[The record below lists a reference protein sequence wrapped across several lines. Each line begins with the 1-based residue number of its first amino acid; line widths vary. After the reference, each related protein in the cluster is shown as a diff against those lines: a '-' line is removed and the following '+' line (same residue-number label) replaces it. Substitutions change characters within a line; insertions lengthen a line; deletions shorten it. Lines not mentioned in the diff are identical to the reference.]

1 MPTYAVPGE
10 TLTGIANAIRSKTGS
25 DEQMPVSAMAAAIE
39 SISGGGSAQIETGT
53 FVIDNAVT
61 ISTAGL
67 ILPVTLPFK
76 PDFFKFWYDADDFSS
91 RDDYPTHRFYMFTAS
106 KIPNNV
112 PLLRPSAGLTLQH
125 DRTDENGYVFSYWS
139 SASQVGGTSSPDD
152 YAIGS
157 ATSSTIININSY
169 PSFKVNDNG
178 TIMIG
183 RYSSA
188 TTYLLAGRY
197 HFVAIKGVDIYAL

>member
-1 MPTYAVPGE
+1 MADMYAVPGE

-39 SISGGGSAQIETGT
+39 GIDGGGSAQIETGT
-53 FVIDNAVT
+53 FVINNTVA
-61 ISTAGL
+61 ISASGF

-91 RDDYPTHRFYMFTAS
+91 QENPVNHRFYMFTAS
-106 KIPNNV
+106 KIPNNM
-112 PLLRPSAGLTLQH
+112 PLLYPSSGITVQH
-125 DRTDENGYVFSYWS
+125 DRTDENGYVFSYC
-139 SASQVGGTSSPDD
+139 ASVYQAGGD
-152 YAIGS
+152 YAINTS
-157 ATSSTIININSY
+157 ATIVNINSY

-188 TTYLLAGRY
+188 TPYLLAGRY
-197 HFVAIKGVDIYAL
+197 HFVAIKGVDFYAL